1 MIYYQFDPETD
12 REILKFIHES
22 GKLPDSLSNYLVK
35 PPIEM
40 KENEEAFVFSNDDVE
55 IGFLWLTLSQGERLE
70 VTCLYIA
77 EPSYSESFQKKLMDF
92 AVKRAKYLGLKRLVL
107 NMDGMYDKAQLTE
120 LRDELGCIR
129 LESDGHLIECIL
141 D

>member
-22 GKLPDSLSNYLVK
+22 GKLPDSLSNYL
-35 PPIEM
+35 INQHIDM
-40 KENEEAFVFSNDDVE
+40 KENEEAFIFSNDDVE
-55 IGFLWLTLSQGERLE
+55 TGFLWLTLSEGDRLE

-77 EPSYSESFQKKLMDF
+77 EQSYSERFQKKLIGF
-92 AVKRAKYLGLKRLVL
+92 AVKRAKYLGLPSVVL
-107 NMDGMYDKAQLTE
+107 NIDGMYERTELTQ
-120 LRDELGCIR
+120 LRDELGCMR
-129 LESDGHLIECIL
+129 LESNGHLIECIL